1 MSKPQII
8 EVRGMKRMW
17 EVVTLDSTG
26 HHRYSYWGKHK
37 YPDELAAYTA
47 TQKMLDGESAGCDWA
62 PTLPE

>member
-1 MSKPQII
+1 
-8 EVRGMKRMW
+8 MW

-26 HHRYSYWGKHK
+26 HHRYSYWGKNR

-47 TQKMLDGESAGCDWA
+47 AQKMLDGEANGCDFA